1 MRLEASGPRG
11 RAEQPGGE
19 RERRGRLAHPLGTH
33 QQQGMGELVIDRARH
48 EALQHR
54 PMADHRF
61 ERGHGNDC
69 AELPAVT
76 QSQTPAPAAGSPPHP
91 AESGRHY
98 AARVIL
104 YMEAAFLL
112 LVAFGFLSGAEGSD
126 LLTVAGGGGLCVLG
140 VAILAVG
147 ATRMRR
153 DVPVLRDPTEPDP
166 KVPWDWTD
174 FVMFWPGWFSAF
186 QLLGSVAVILTNLIG
201 SNADPTVRN
210 AIESSVLAVCQYG
223 GMLFNIFV
231 LGFMRRGG
239 TLRDLGWREFK
250 WWWLP
255 VVPAA
260 AYVALVGAD
269 FLQTVNQNLFP
280 GVSNGQCVAVRHDYS
295 HYYLLAIIVVCV
307 IAPISEETI
316 FRGFIYGWLHRWGPA
331 LLAIPLSAVIFSA
344 MHQQLV
350 LFLPLFLVGVVLA
363 MLYQGSRSIIPGV
376 LTHAL
381 FNLPNIIAILSTTNT
396 C

>member
-1 MRLEASGPRG
+1 MRLEASRPRG
-11 RAEQPGGE
+11 RVEQPGGE
-19 RERRGRLAHPLGTH
+19 RERRGRLAHPLGADE
-33 QQQGMGELVIDRARH
+33 QQGVCELVVDSARH

-54 PMADHRF
+54 PVADDSF
-61 ERGHGNDC
+61 VRGHGSDC

-76 QSQTPAPAAGSPPHP
+76 QSQTPAPAAGSPPRP

-112 LVAFGFLSGAEGSD
+112 LVAFGFLSGAEGGD

-140 VAILAVG
+140 VVILAVG

-153 DVPVLRDPTEPDP
+153 DVPVRRDPAETDP

-280 GVSNGQCVAVRHDYS
+280 GVSNGQCVTVRHDYS
-295 HYYLLAIIVVCV
+295 HYYVLAIIVVCV

-331 LLAIPLSAVIFSA
+331 LFAVPLSAVIFSA

-376 LTHAL
+376 LTHAM
-381 FNLPNIIAILSTTNT
+381 FNLPNIIAILSTTQT

>member
-1 MRLEASGPRG
+1 VG
-11 RAEQPGGE
+11 Q
-19 RERRGRLAHPLGTH
+19 
-33 QQQGMGELVIDRARH
+33 LVIQPCRH
-48 EALQHR
+48 EALEDEAV
-54 PMADHRF
+54 ADHGV
-61 ERGHGNDC
+61 ERGHATDC

-76 QSQTPAPAAGSPPHP
+76 QSQTPAPVAAWPPRQ
-91 AESGRHY
+91 ADSGRHY

-104 YMEAAFLL
+104 YMEAAFLVL
-112 LVAFGFLSGAEGSD
+112 IAFGFLSGAEGTD
-126 LLTVAGGGGLCVLG
+126 LLTVAGGGGLCVVGVVILG
-140 VAILAVG
+140 VG

-153 DVPVLRDPTEPDP
+153 DVPVVRDATDQR
-166 KVPWDWTD
+166 VPWDWTD

-186 QLLGSVAVILTNLIG
+186 QLLGSVAVIITNLVG
-201 SNADPTVRN
+201 TNDPSVRA

-239 TLRDLGWREFK
+239 TLRDLGWRGFR
-250 WWWLP
+250 WWWVL
-255 VVPAA
+255 VVPIA

-269 FLQTVNQNLFP
+269 YLQQVNQSIFP
-280 GVSNGQCVAVRHDYS
+280 NVSNGQCTSVRHDYS

-331 LLAIPLSAVIFSA
+331 VLAVPLSAVIFSA
-344 MHQQLV
+344 LHQQLV
-350 LFLPLFLVGVVLA
+350 LFLPLFFVGLVLSL
-363 MLYQGSRSIIPGV
+363 LYQGSRSIIPGV
-376 LTHAL
+376 LTHAM
-381 FNLPNIIAILSTTNT
+381 FNLPNILLILSTTTT

>member
-1 MRLEASGPRG
+1 
-11 RAEQPGGE
+11 
-19 RERRGRLAHPLGTH
+19 
-33 QQQGMGELVIDRARH
+33 
-48 EALQHR
+48 
-54 PMADHRF
+54 MADHRL
-61 ERGHGNDC
+61 ERGHGSDC

-76 QSQTPAPAAGSPPHP
+76 QSQTPAPAAERPQQP

-104 YMEAAFLL
+104 YMEAAFLVL
-112 LVAFGFLSGAEGSD
+112 IAFGFLTGAEGSD
-126 LLTVAGGGGLCVLG
+126 LLTVAGGGGLCVIG
-140 VAILAVG
+140 VVILAVG

-153 DVPVLRDPTEPDP
+153 DVPVTRDPAEPDP

-239 TLRDLGWREFK
+239 TLRDLGWRDFK

-255 VVPAA
+255 IVPVA
-260 AYVALVGAD
+260 AYVALIGAD
-269 FLQTVNQNLFP
+269 LLQTVNQNLFP
-280 GVSNGQCVAVRHDYS
+280 GVSNGQCVTVRHDYS

-331 LLAIPLSAVIFSA
+331 VLAIPLSAVIFSA

-363 MLYQGSRSIIPGV
+363 TLYQGSRSIIPGM

-381 FNLPNIIAILSTTNT
+381 FNLPNIIAILSTTQT

>member
-1 MRLEASGPRG
+1 
-11 RAEQPGGE
+11 
-19 RERRGRLAHPLGTH
+19 
-33 QQQGMGELVIDRARH
+33 
-48 EALQHR
+48 
-54 PMADHRF
+54 
-61 ERGHGNDC
+61 
-69 AELPAVT
+69 LPAVT
-76 QSQTPAPAAGSPPHP
+76 QSQTPASAAAWPPHEV
-91 AESGRHY
+91 ESGRHY

-104 YMEAAFLL
+104 YMEAAFLAL
-112 LVAFGFLSGAEGSD
+112 IAFSFLTGGEGTG
-126 LLTVAGGGGLCVLG
+126 LFTQGGGGGLCVLG
-140 VAILAVG
+140 VVILAVG

-153 DVPVLRDPTEPDP
+153 DRPIVRDPADEDA

-174 FVMFWPGWFSAF
+174 FLMWWPGWFSAF
-186 QLLGSVAVILTNLIG
+186 QLLGSVAVIITNLVG
-201 SNADPTVRN
+201 SNDAAVRD
-210 AIESSVLAVCQYG
+210 AIQSTVLAVCQYA

-239 TLRDLGWREFK
+239 TLRDLGWRGFK

-255 VVPAA
+255 VVPLA

-269 FLQTVNQNLFP
+269 YLQQVNQSLFP
-280 GVSNGQCVAVRHDYS
+280 SVSNGQCVTVRHDYS

-331 LLAIPLSAVIFSA
+331 VLAVPLSAIIFA
-344 MHQQLV
+344 AVHQQLV
-350 LFLPLFLVGVVLA
+350 LILPLFFVGLVLA
-363 MLYQGSRSIIPGV
+363 SLYQGSRSVLPGV

-381 FNLPNIIAILSTTNT
+381 FNLPNIILILSTTSS

>member
-1 MRLEASGPRG
+1 MA
-11 RAEQPGGE
+11 
-19 RERRGRLAHPLGTH
+19 
-33 QQQGMGELVIDRARH
+33 ELVIEAARD
-48 EALQHR
+48 EALDHR
-54 PMADHRF
+54 GMADHGLG
-61 ERGHGNDC
+61 RGHGIDC

-76 QSQTPAPAAGSPPHP
+76 PSQTPAPAASRPSHP

-104 YMEAAFLL
+104 YMEAAFLVL
-112 LVAFGFLSGAEGSD
+112 IAFGFVSGAEGSG

-140 VAILAVG
+140 VVILAVG

-153 DVPVLRDPTEPDP
+153 DVPAVRDPNQPDA

-186 QLLGSVAVILTNLIG
+186 QLLGSVAVILTNVIA

-210 AIESSVLAVCQYG
+210 AIESSVLAVCQYAA
-223 GMLFNIFV
+223 MLFNIFV
-231 LGFMRRGG
+231 LAFMRRGG

-255 VVPAA
+255 LVPVA

-269 FLQTVNQNLFP
+269 YLQAVNQSLFP

-295 HYYLLAIIVVCV
+295 HYYALAIIVVCIV
-307 IAPISEETI
+307 APISEETI

-331 LLAIPLSAVIFSA
+331 VVAVPFSAVIFSA
-344 MHQQLV
+344 LHQQLV

-363 MLYQGSRSIIPGV
+363 TLYQGSRSIIPGV
-376 LTHAL
+376 ITHAL

>member
-1 MRLEASGPRG
+1 
-11 RAEQPGGE
+11 
-19 RERRGRLAHPLGTH
+19 
-33 QQQGMGELVIDRARH
+33 
-48 EALQHR
+48 
-54 PMADHRF
+54 
-61 ERGHGNDC
+61 
-69 AELPAVT
+69 
-76 QSQTPAPAAGSPPHP
+76 
-91 AESGRHY
+91 
-98 AARVIL
+98 
-104 YMEAAFLL
+104 MEAAFLL

-153 DVPVLRDPTEPDP
+153 DVPVLRDPAEPDP

-231 LGFMRRGG
+231 LGFMRREG

-350 LFLPLFLVGVVLA
+350 LFLPLFLVGLVLA

>member
-1 MRLEASGPRG
+1 
-11 RAEQPGGE
+11 
-19 RERRGRLAHPLGTH
+19 
-33 QQQGMGELVIDRARH
+33 
-48 EALQHR
+48 
-54 PMADHRF
+54 
-61 ERGHGNDC
+61 
-69 AELPAVT
+69 
-76 QSQTPAPAAGSPPHP
+76 
-91 AESGRHY
+91 
-98 AARVIL
+98 
-104 YMEAAFLL
+104 MEAAFLV
-112 LVAFGFLSGAEGSD
+112 LVAFGFLTGAEGSD
-126 LLTVAGGGGLCVLG
+126 LLSVAGGGGLCVGG
-140 VAILAVG
+140 VVILVVG

-153 DVPVLRDPTEPDP
+153 DVPAIRDPAQTDP
-166 KVPWDWTD
+166 RVPWDWTD

-186 QLLGSVAVILTNLIG
+186 QLLGSVAVILTNVIG

-239 TLRDLGWREFK
+239 TLRDLGWRDFK

-255 VVPAA
+255 VVPVA
-260 AYVALVGAD
+260 AYVALIGAD
-269 FLQTVNQNLFP
+269 YLQTVNQNLFP
-280 GVSNGQCVAVRHDYS
+280 GVSNGQCVTVRHDYS

-331 LLAIPLSAVIFSA
+331 VLAIPLSAVIFSA

-363 MLYQGSRSIIPGV
+363 TLYQGSRSIIPGV

-381 FNLPNIIAILSTTNT
+381 FNLPNIIAILSTTQT

>member
-1 MRLEASGPRG
+1 
-11 RAEQPGGE
+11 
-19 RERRGRLAHPLGTH
+19 
-33 QQQGMGELVIDRARH
+33 
-48 EALQHR
+48 
-54 PMADHRF
+54 
-61 ERGHGNDC
+61 
-69 AELPAVT
+69 LPAVT
-76 QSQTPAPAAGSPPHP
+76 QSQTPATAAWPPSHV
-91 AESGRHY
+91 ESGRHY

-104 YMEAAFLL
+104 YMEAAFLVL
-112 LVAFGFLSGAEGSD
+112 IAFGFLSGAEGSD
-126 LLTVAGGGGLCVLG
+126 LLTVAGGGGLCVVG
-140 VAILAVG
+140 VVILAVG

-153 DVPVLRDPTEPDP
+153 DVPVVRDPTDENA

-186 QLLGSVAVILTNLIG
+186 QLLGSVAVIITNLVAT
-201 SNADPTVRN
+201 SDPSVRS

-239 TLRDLGWREFK
+239 TLRDLGWRGFQ

-260 AYVALVGAD
+260 AYVALIGAD
-269 FLQTVNQNLFP
+269 YLQTINQNLFP
-280 GVSNGQCVAVRHDYS
+280 GVSNGQCVSVRHDYS
-295 HYYLLAIIVVCV
+295 HYYVLAILVVCV

-331 LLAIPLSAVIFSA
+331 VLAVPLSAVIFSA
-344 MHQQLV
+344 LHQQLV
-350 LFLPLFLVGVVLA
+350 LFLPLFFVGLVLSL
-363 MLYQGSRSIIPGV
+363 LYQGSRSIIPGV

-381 FNLPNIIAILSTTNT
+381 FNLPNIILILSTTST

>member
-1 MRLEASGPRG
+1 MGFEAARPVPGVEQLG
-11 RAEQPGGE
+11 RE
-19 RERRGRLAHPLGTH
+19 RECGGGLADAFGPD
-33 QQQGMGELVIDRARH
+33 QQQRVGELFIDPARH
-48 EALQHR
+48 KALENGAV
-54 PMADHRF
+54 ADHRIQ
-61 ERGHGNDC
+61 RGHGTDC

-76 QSQTPAPAAGSPPHP
+76 QSQTPAQAAVPPHQ
-91 AESGRHY
+91 AETGRHY

-104 YMEAAFLL
+104 YMEAAFLVL
-112 LVAFGFLSGAEGSD
+112 ISFGFFSGAEGSD
-126 LLTVAGGGGLCVLG
+126 LLTVAGGGGLCIVGVVILG
-140 VAILAVG
+140 VG
-147 ATRMRR
+147 ATRMRH
-153 DVPVLRDPTEPDP
+153 DVLAIRDPADPDA

-186 QLLGSVAVILTNLIG
+186 QLLGSVAVLLTNVI
-201 SNADPTVRN
+201 STNSDPTVRN

-239 TLRDLGWREFK
+239 TLHDLGWRGFK

-255 VVPAA
+255 IAPVAT
-260 AYVALVGAD
+260 YVALVGAGY
-269 FLQTVNQNLFP
+269 LQTINQNLFP
-280 GVSNGQCVAVRHDYS
+280 GVSNGQCQQVQHDYS
-295 HYYLLAIIVVCV
+295 HYYALAIIVVCV

-331 LLAIPLSAVIFSA
+331 VLAIPLSAVIFSA
-344 MHQQLV
+344 VHQQLV
-350 LFLPLFLVGVVLA
+350 LFLPLFFVGVVLA
-363 MLYQGSRSIIPGV
+363 SLYQGSRSIIPGI

-381 FNLPNIIAILSTTNT
+381 FNLPNIIAILSTTTT